1 MFIYLKEGR
10 IEMIETAFKKANFM
24 HLTGVKL
31 MNKNMNANSF
41 YDRCIHKRIKES
53 DIAEREDGNKK
64 RKLSILNHLMFIH
77 KNARMIGD
85 YSKDKVFLISDK
97 MIGNVSGV
105 LGFIP
110 KSKYYICNTSLKE
123 DIRKIT
129 FNQAKI
135 IGIVCKKI
143 QDLKYSEITYMN
155 KKYEE
160 KIFLQ
165 KEISKKVERKK
176 QRKNHFLVKKSCK

>member
-1 MFIYLKEGR
+1 MFIYLENQK
-10 IEMIETAFKKANFM
+10 INYIETQFTKVNFL
-24 HLTGVKL
+24 HLTGVKIVD
-31 MNKNMNANSF
+31 NKINANYF
-41 YDRCIHKRIKES
+41 YNKCIANRLKES
-53 DIAEREDGNKK
+53 EIEERADGNTKK
-64 RKLSILNHLMFIH
+64 KLSVLNHLMFIH

-85 YSKDKVFLISDK
+85 YSQDKVFLISNK
-97 MIGNVSGV
+97 VIGNVSGV

-110 KSKYYICNTSLKE
+110 KGKYYICNTSLKE

-135 IGIVCKKI
+135 ICIICKKI
-143 QDLKYSEITYMN
+143 QDLKYNEITYIN

-165 KEISKKVERKK
+165 KEIREKIEKDR
-176 QRKNHFLVKKSCK
+176 